1 MMDTTTLTIEHGRP
15 TGGER
20 LPIEWASYDL
30 LDRLSIRYDRIDHP
44 VAPSMEACRD
54 IGNRLGVAICK
65 NLFLCNRQKTK
76 FYLLL
81 MPGDKEFRTKD
92 LSAQINSARLSFA
105 DADTM
110 KAMLG
115 VTPGSAS
122 ILGLM
127 QDTARQVTLLID
139 KDVLDKPFFG
149 CHPCAN
155 TSSLKLSVADVTDK
169 LLPALGHTPVIVQL

>member
-1 MMDTTTLTIEHGRP
+1 MTTDTLAVMHGRP
-15 TGGER
+15 QEGER
-20 LPIEWASYDL
+20 LPVEWAVYDL
-30 LDRLSIRYDRIDHP
+30 LERLAVSYDRIDHP
-44 VAPSMEACRD
+44 AAYSMEDCAD
-54 IGNRLGVAICK
+54 IGRLLGTEICK

-92 LSAQINSARLSFA
+92 LSAQINSARLSFGDA
-105 DADTM
+105 DAM

-122 ILGLM
+122 VLGLLN
-127 QDTARQVTLLID
+127 DTAHQVTLLID
-139 KDVLDKPFFG
+139 GEVLQKPFFG

-155 TSSLKLSVADVTDK
+155 TTSMKLLTADLTEK
-169 LLPALGHTPVIVQL
+169 ILPALGYTPLIVHL